1 MNNKKIIPI
10 ILVLLLVFVGATYFI
25 IDNVKSDNSAFKKE
39 DNQIVKYDTTEEE
52 NNNNDSYVDN
62 GIINK
67 DVNGHT
73 AIEKDKQTP
82 EDDPVKQTVASFLAA
97 VFSYDKSNNNQ
108 VNLDEA
114 CKYTSDEVTK
124 NIQSQKDVISHS
136 FYYREFKSC
145 KLINEFKT
153 DLEGA
158 RTFKYRVD
166 GIIYNEQKEKI
177 DEVKSYYIVTI
188 KDNKVIEFISKN

>member
-10 ILVLLLVFVGATYFI
+10 MLVLLLVFVGATYFI

-52 NNNNDSYVDN
+52 SNNDTYVDN

-166 GIIYNEQKEKI
+166 GITCNEHKEKI